1 MLVCDLSEVAAML
14 DVSSLGTLVSFLDPI
29 VVEVSRVLGYICR
42 DLALVVGVGFVLR
55 EEGFLVRVWVKG
67 FWLASCD
74 SFSDVPF
81 SFATTAFVAP

>member
-42 DLALVVGVGFVLR
+42 DLALVVGVGFEGGRILGKSMGKRVLVS
-55 EEGFLVRVWVKG
+55 FL
-67 FWLASCD
+67 
-74 SFSDVPF
+74 
-81 SFATTAFVAP
+81 